1 MSTFPK
7 QKELNNKHTFRI
19 GEEDRED
26 WRGEEEHTGER
37 DKMRGEE
44 EHAGDT
50 RRIGDQ
56 RRSAQG
62 TKVEVPPMPAELARV
77 SGGRNVPFS

>member
-26 WRGEEEHTGER
+26 RRGEEEHTGER
-37 DKMRGEE
+37 DKMRGGGARRGHTENRRPEE
-44 EHAGDT
+44 EHPGDK
-50 RRIGDQ
+50 GGG
-56 RRSAQG
+56 A
-62 TKVEVPPMPAELARV
+62 ANA
-77 SGGRNVPFS
+77 SGAS